1 MIHARYSLALAA
13 LSLIA
18 SAALAA
24 PNLPVVCPTP
34 AEAGKPVA
42 TSCGGAAQTGQQYRT
57 PAPTDLVRVDPAR
70 TAGQGADWSASNT
83 GFRWKAR
90 SALAPGELVEV
101 CTTDIPEGSL
111 VSGSACQGWAFQ
123 AITSAT
129 VPIGGGRAN
138 LKWTAPVPVA
148 GSDVTGYRL
157 YKGKDGA
164 TPTKLIDL
172 AGPVFEYADAGLTA
186 GTYTYQVTALAG
198 ALESPRSPSVSG
210 SISAPARAP
219 GAPQNL
225 SVTITVTVP

>member
-24 PNLPVVCPTP
+24 PNLPMVCATP
-34 AEAGKPVA
+34 AEAGKFVP

-57 PAPTDLVRVDPAR
+57 PAATDLVRVDPSR
-70 TAGQGADWSASNT
+70 TAGQGSDWSATNT
-83 GFRWKAR
+83 GYKWKAR

-123 AITSAT
+123 ALTSAT
-129 VPIGGGRAN
+129 VPLTGGRAN
-138 LKWTAPVPVA
+138 LTWTPPAPVA
-148 GSDVTGYRL
+148 GADVTGYRL

-172 AGPVFEYADAGLTA
+172 AGAITSYIDAGLTA
-186 GTYTYQVTALAG
+186 GIYTYQVTALAG

-219 GAPQNL
+219 GSPQNL